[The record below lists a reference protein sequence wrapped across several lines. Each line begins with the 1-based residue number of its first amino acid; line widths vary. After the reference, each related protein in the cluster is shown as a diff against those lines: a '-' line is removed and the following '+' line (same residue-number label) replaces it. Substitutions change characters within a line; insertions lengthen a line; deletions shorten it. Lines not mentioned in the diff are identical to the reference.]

1 MGGVERG
8 GHRCHRG
15 QVMKDLQFCD
25 LKFRF
30 NPVENSD
37 CILKITA
44 ERVSHCRIMGLD
56 LSWKHTTAVWQNYV
70 EYRWRGPGPAG

>member
-1 MGGVERG
+1 MPFSGPALLLVSVWGGGGVEKG
-8 GHRCHRG
+8 GHRCQWG
-15 QVMKDLQFCD
+15 QVMKDLQFRD

-44 ERVSHCRIMGLD
+44 EEF
-56 LSWKHTTAVWQNYV
+56 HTV
-70 EYRWRGPGPAG
+70 E

>member
-1 MGGVERG
+1 MERG

-44 ERVSHCRIMGLD
+44 EEFHI
-56 LSWKHTTAVWQNYV
+56 V
-70 EYRWRGPGPAG
+70 E